1 MKPVSPAKLSRLAG
15 ASIAGGAC
23 ALALARALAA
33 TPPPSPASADAAARR
48 TAFFAVASDET
59 KMRRDAAKKFPTDPW
74 SQDDD
79 FHQSELKRAKAVAS
93 EHGIRLGDVLSA
105 IDEGIR
111 EGWPHSPGVVIRAT
125 VPPCQPRAIY

>member
-1 MKPVSPAKLSRLAG
+1 MSRLVGSSIG
-15 ASIAGGAC
+15 AISC
-23 ALALARALAA
+23 AVALARALTA
-33 TPPPSPASADAAARR
+33 TPPPSLATADDATRR
-48 TAFFAVASDET
+48 TAFFAVTSEET

-79 FHQSELKRAKAVAS
+79 FHLSELKRAKTVAT
-93 EHGIRLGDVLSA
+93 EQRIRLGDVLSA